1 MRSSKN
7 TRRIEVDEIVYRWK
21 LTNQKDR
28 FCLSVWPE
36 NGVGA
41 PIRGI
46 LGHNRQSNYLGDRIV
61 ITNRIIKRI
70 VEYAITELKYN
81 PMIKAKEYDLN
92 QLDEKI
98 KWQDADYCP
107 Y

>member
-7 TRRIEVDEIVYRWK
+7 TRRIEVEATVYRWR
-21 LTNQKDR
+21 LTNQQDR
-28 FCLSVWPE
+28 FSLSVWPE

-41 PIRGI
+41 PIRGL
-46 LGHNRQSNYLGDRIV
+46 LGHNRESNYLGDKIL

-70 VEYAITELKYN
+70 IEYAITELKYN
-81 PMIKAKEYDLN
+81 PLIKAKEYDLK
-92 QLDEKI
+92 QLDAKV
-98 KWQDADYCP
+98 KWQDAGYCP